1 MISSFPTAFDSFKS
15 LRPSMAGPL
24 TAAVACLALIGLTS
38 VQAAEVPESLE
49 ITSSVL
55 PHHGMV
61 SDEHSAY
68 GENRSIDLNWDNL
81 PEGTVQLAVVCD
93 DPKVVELGM
102 MPTPFVHWVAYN
114 IPASASGLPAALPSD
129 AEITGID
136 GLEGMINGV
145 NGLGRTGY
153 FGPRPPVNGQLHAYH
168 FRVYAIDADLGLEA
182 GLGRDELL
190 AAIDGHVLATGMLM
204 GHYERKAQ

>member
-15 LRPSMAGPL
+15 LRTSMAGPL